1 MFITSWAISSII
13 YDASFKPENTSL
25 TDIGQLQ
32 GFNMPVILQSPVYH
46 IVKEFLVFFVFKY
59 FEQLCIRID
68 AENIYYGYSD

>member
-32 GFNMPVILQSPVYH
+32 GFNMPLIHQSLVYH
-46 IVKEFLVFFVFKY
+46 IVKEFLVFLFKY
-59 FEQLCIRID
+59 FEQLCIRTD